1 MASSTPLSI
10 DAIRSTLATKALG
23 QTLYL
28 YQDLPSTNREA
39 SSLAQQGAAHGTLVV
54 AEQQSGGYGRH
65 GRAWFSPSGVNIYC
79 SILVRG
85 KSQTISL
92 AQWLSWIPL
101 VTSLAVTEATHEVTD
116 ISLDLKW
123 PNDLLLH
130 DRKVGGILCES
141 TLTSDNGAIV
151 VIGIGLNVNVP
162 LLAFPQD
169 LRPIA
174 ASLIEAAPHPI
185 DRNRLI
191 AQLLWELEQCLD
203 ELQSYGS
210 TRLRQAYMAR
220 CATLGHQVKVLF
232 ANDQQIRGTA
242 ETLSAQGAL
251 QVRPLSP
258 SPRSE
263 PPALVEV
270 HAADVI
276 HLRE

>member
-1 MASSTPLSI
+1 MAPSAPLSI
-10 DAIRSTLATKALG
+10 EAIRSTLATKALG
-23 QTLYL
+23 QILYL

-39 SSLAQQGAAHGTLVV
+39 SALAQQGAAHGTLVV

-65 GRAWFSPSGVNIYC
+65 GRTWFSPPGFNIYC
-79 SILVRG
+79 SIVLRG
-85 KSQTISL
+85 KSQTLPL
-92 AQWLSWIPL
+92 AQWLSWVPL
-101 VTSLAVTEATHEVTD
+101 VTALAVTEATQQVAAVP
-116 ISLDLKW
+116 LALKW
-123 PNDLLLH
+123 PNDLLLL

-141 TLTSDNGAIV
+141 TLTTTDGPIV
-151 VIGIGLNVNVP
+151 IIGIGLNVNVP
-162 LLAFPQD
+162 PLSFPED

-174 ASLIEAAPHPI
+174 ASLIEAAPQPI

-203 ELQSYGS
+203 ELQSHGS

-220 CATLGHQVKVLF
+220 CATLGRQVKVVF

-242 ETLSAQGAL
+242 ETLSADGAL
-251 QVRPLSP
+251 QMSPLAA
-258 SPRSE
+258 SPRAQ
-263 PPALVEV
+263 PPSLIEV

>member
-79 SILVRG
+79 SILVRR

-220 CATLGHQVKVLF
+220 CATLGRQVKVLF